1 MRILPVQEKWMLEFV
16 NLVDR
21 LDELQY
27 QHRNA
32 LLDEAEQLFQLEMY
46 QAYFSLSRKM
56 QKEHLKYLR
65 EKRKELKALHF
76 QINKTN
82 KDIKE
87 VRRRLTKLKNCRFE
101 ELVDLTMTIIDASID
116 NVINMAKNTKRK
128 LKSKL
133 KMFLFVK
140 HKT

>member
-1 MRILPVQEKWMLEFV
+1 MQILPVQEKWMLEFV
-16 NLVDR
+16 NLVNR

-46 QAYFSLSRKM
+46 QAYFSLCRKM

-76 QINKTN
+76 QINKIN

>member
-1 MRILPVQEKWMLEFV
+1 MQISPVQEKWMLEFI

-65 EKRKELKALHF
+65 EKRKELEALHF
-76 QINKTN
+76 QINKIN

-87 VRRRLTKLKNCRFE
+87 VRRRLTKLKIA
-101 ELVDLTMTIIDASID
+101 DL
-116 NVINMAKNTKRK
+116 KN
-128 LKSKL
+128 
-133 KMFLFVK
+133 
-140 HKT
+140 

>member
-1 MRILPVQEKWMLEFV
+1 
-16 NLVDR
+16 
-21 LDELQY
+21 
-27 QHRNA
+27 
-32 LLDEAEQLFQLEMY
+32 
-46 QAYFSLSRKM
+46 M

-76 QINKTN
+76 QINKIS

-116 NVINMAKNTKRK
+116 NVINMAKNT
-128 LKSKL
+128 
-133 KMFLFVK
+133 
-140 HKT
+140 